1 MILCLLLYGDDIL
14 VANSSKKYIDNL
26 NEILNGEFEMK
37 DLSEANRILGMDITR

>member
-14 VANSSKKYIDNL
+14 VAKSRKKYIGNL

-37 DLSEANRILGMDITR
+37 DLSEANKILGMDITR